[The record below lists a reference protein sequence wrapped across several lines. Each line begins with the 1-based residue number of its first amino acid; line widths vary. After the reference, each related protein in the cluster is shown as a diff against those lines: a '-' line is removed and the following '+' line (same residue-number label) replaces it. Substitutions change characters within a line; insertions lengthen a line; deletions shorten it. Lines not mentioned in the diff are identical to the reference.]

1 MVSFYVDSKQV
12 LKYYIVSQYVMFPKK
27 QVEIQVLLEFVFKLK
42 FVKLMNNDTYK
53 KNFKTNPK
61 RTTTS

>member
-1 MVSFYVDSKQV
+1 
-12 LKYYIVSQYVMFPKK
+12 MFPKK

-42 FVKLMNNDTYK
+42 FVKLMNDTYK

>member
-1 MVSFYVDSKQV
+1 
-12 LKYYIVSQYVMFPKK
+12 MFPKK
-27 QVEIQVLLEFVFKLK
+27 QVEIQVLLEFVFKIK

-53 KNFKTNPK
+53 KKFKTNPK